1 MSLIVCNSGPLI
13 ALGKIGQVDL
23 LRELFGFVMVVP
35 VVKQEVEHGG
45 RSGEASDVFI
55 RNPWIEIRPT
65 RGAVDP
71 LLSAVLDAGEAAT
84 ITLANDVGASLVLID
99 ETKARKIAA
108 NVFKLPVI
116 GTGRVLVEAKRAG
129 LIQAVKP
136 WVETLRAKGYWLSD
150 AIVRQ
155 LLVQASE

>member
-23 LRELFGFVMVVP
+23 LRELFGFVVVVP
-35 VVKQEVEHGG
+35 VVKQEVEQGG
-45 RSGEASDVFI
+45 RCGEASDVFV
-55 RNPWIEIRPT
+55 RNPWIEVRPT

-136 WVETLRAKGYWLSD
+136 WVEMLRAKGYWLSD